1 MLLIYLYLLRNL
13 CGFFYQYNLKI
24 NVLNQLKITTMSKFS
39 DLINKSDIPV
49 LVDYY
54 ADWCGPCK
62 HMESVL
68 KSVAAKL
75 EDKLRV
81 IKVDV
86 DKNQAVS
93 QLYKIQSIPTMM
105 LFYKGKVLWRQSGA
119 MPEQVLLQHLTPHLT
134 AKV

>member
-1 MLLIYLYLLRNL
+1 
-13 CGFFYQYNLKI
+13 
-24 NVLNQLKITTMSKFS
+24 MSKFS